1 MLLDIGIMI
10 DSGKFVHKN
19 ETSTFCCF
27 LRRAPREARLSF
39 PIEQLARHPKFVA
52 SLRFLSETLRNRYDN
67 GPRIARMLAS
77 HQRWLLSQS
86 AYALHLEHDPE
97 HPRSGLTVVA
107 LRDLITHYRIAS
119 RNTVLSFIE
128 ELLTYRF
135 LELAPGPA
143 RRPRRYVP
151 TETAYSGMFGWY
163 LANLAALDLI
173 DDGSRAAAL
182 VASPMLLD
190 LAQPR
195 MARTCLAADLWR
207 EPPESV
213 GLFLW
218 TESGGLVVDY
228 IMSRLELDGK
238 VGDRIDI
245 GHVDAR
251 ALATHFMISRT
262 HLQRILRKSA
272 DRGDVGWH
280 ESKKTQMWISRNFLD
295 QYCGWQAIKLAAVDE
310 AFAWAQSASRG

>member
-1 MLLDIGIMI
+1 M
-10 DSGKFVHKN
+10 
-19 ETSTFCCF
+19 
-27 LRRAPREARLSF
+27 SF

-52 SLRFLSETLRNRYDN
+52 SLSFLSETLRNRYDN
-67 GPRIARMLAS
+67 APRVARMLAS
-77 HQRWLLSQS
+77 HQRWLLTQA
-86 AYALHLEHDPE
+86 AYALHLEYDPGI
-97 HPRSGLTVVA
+97 PGSGLTVVA
-107 LRDLITHYRIAS
+107 LRNLITHYRIAS
-119 RNTVLSFIE
+119 RNTVLSFVE

-151 TETAYSGMFGWY
+151 TEISYTGMFGWY
-163 LANLAALDLI
+163 LANLAALDLL

-182 VASPMLLD
+182 VASPMLMD

-195 MARTCLAADLWR
+195 MTRNCLAADIWR

-218 TESGGLVVDY
+218 TESGGLVVDH
-228 IMSRLELDGK
+228 IVSRLDLSGE

-251 ALATHFMISRT
+251 ALAAHFMISRT
-262 HLQRILRKSA
+262 HLQRLLRKSA
-272 DRGDVGWH
+272 DRGDIGWH
-280 ESKKTQMWISRNFLD
+280 DEPKKTRMWISRNFLD
-295 QYCGWQAIKLAAVDE
+295 QYCGWQAVKLAAVDE
-310 AFAWAQSASRG
+310 SFAWARSA

>member
-1 MLLDIGIMI
+1 M
-10 DSGKFVHKN
+10 
-19 ETSTFCCF
+19 
-27 LRRAPREARLSF
+27 SF

-52 SLRFLSETLRNRYDN
+52 SLRFLSEALRNRYDS
-67 GPRIARMLAS
+67 GPRVARMLAS

-86 AYALHLEHDPE
+86 AYALHLEHDPTV
-97 HPRSGLTVVA
+97 PGTGLTVVA
-107 LRDLITHYRIAS
+107 LRDLITHYRVAS

-151 TETAYSGMFGWY
+151 TETTYSAMFGWY
-163 LANLAALDLI
+163 LANLAALDLL
-173 DDGSRAAAL
+173 DDGDRAAAL
-182 VASPMLLD
+182 AAAPMLLD

-195 MARTCLAADLWR
+195 MARNCLATDLWR

-213 GLFLW
+213 ALFLW
-218 TESGGLVVDY
+218 TESGGLVVDH
-228 IMSRLELDGK
+228 IMSKLDLSGG

-245 GHVDAR
+245 GRIDAR

-262 HLQRILRKSA
+262 HLQRLLRKSA
-272 DRGDVGWH
+272 DRGDIGWH
-280 ESKKTQMWISRNFLD
+280 DEVKKTRMWISRNFLD
-295 QYCGWQAIKLAAVDE
+295 QYCGWQAVKLAAVDE
-310 AFAWAQSASRG
+310 AFAWARSV